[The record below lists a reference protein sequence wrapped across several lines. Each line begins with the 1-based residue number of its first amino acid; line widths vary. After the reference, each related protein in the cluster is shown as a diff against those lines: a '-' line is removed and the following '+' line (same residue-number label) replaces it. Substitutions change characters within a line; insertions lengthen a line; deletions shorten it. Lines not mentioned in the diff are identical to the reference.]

1 MHSIPPTFPTH
12 QLLWERTRRSRGQK
26 ATLIVREPDDVRARK
41 TRERG
46 VIRILLSEWV
56 MHSWTWHRWKPMTRT
71 TQRSI
76 ETTSI
81 NSQTCSPTN
90 CHQNYPPRVAL
101 STVSA

>member
-26 ATLIVREPDDVRARK
+26 ATLIVREPNDVRARK

-46 VIRILLSEWV
+46 IIRILLSEWV

-76 ETTSI
+76 ETTSRSEEHTSELQ
-81 NSQTCSPTN
+81 SQSNLVC
-90 CHQNYPPRVAL
+90 RL
-101 STVSA
+101 LLEK